1 MFRVLQHALTSVS
14 VLKLPA
20 FDKEFIMECDVWGS
34 SIGVVLHKGDAL
46 VTFSRPIAPRHV
58 NLTGYKR
65 ELIGLIQA
73 VWHLRSYLW
82 GRSWCVRTISF
93 SSYFVTNT
101 SPQFLNMSG
110 QASSWDLI
118 LGWNTNRVPQ
128 TPLSTLSQHD
138 PEVQAFTMAL
148 SFASFKLYDEL
159 HGEYDTDS
167 TLASQR
173 QEVLDGSLSD

>member
-1 MFRVLQHALTSVS
+1 VGF
-14 VLKLPA
+14 
-20 FDKEFIMECDVWGS
+20 
-34 SIGVVLHKGDAL
+34 GVVLHKGDAL

-58 NLTGYKR
+58 NLAGYKR

-82 GRSWCVRTISF
+82 GLSWCVRTISF

-128 TPLSTLSQHD
+128 TPLSTLYRNTTLRFRRSPWPYHSHRSSC
-138 PEVQAFTMAL
+138 TM
-148 SFASFKLYDEL
+148 SYMAS
-159 HGEYDTDS
+159 TIP
-167 TLASQR
+167 TPR
-173 QEVLDGSLSD
+173 